1 MICNLQMY
9 LKISHTQHTIH
20 DMYPDIFMTCFNVLT
35 GDNSHLMMFLC
46 LFEFS

>member
-1 MICNLQMY
+1 MIGTLQIY
-9 LKISHTQHTIH
+9 LKVSHTQHIIQ
-20 DMYPDIFMTCFNVLT
+20 DWYPDIFITYFKILT